1 MKSRWTLSG
10 AAIALLALVT
20 IAFSAAAGAGNAP
33 ARTVDQRI
41 AEPAMSHNLPG
52 PMTRE
57 FEARHQAAL
66 EMKLHG
72 DARGNV
78 VRLGKNKYV
87 ELGRLKTDPVFVVI
101 AEFGNNRHSS
111 FCDAVDTDPAPPNP
125 CPFPSDGSPAG
136 YGAAG
141 ERKYDGPEHNWI
153 PQPNRAVDNSTLWQ
167 ADYNAPHYS
176 NMYFDRMAAYFERQ
190 SSNRYSVIGDPSGV
204 PGTGREV
211 HGWVKVPFNEARY
224 GRDFCGSIVC
234 NNTWFLIRDAMSYW
248 VQGQIAAGKTD
259 DQIRE
264 YLNRFDVWDRYDLDG
279 DGNFDEKDGF
289 IDHFQ
294 IVHAGG
300 DQAAGDPHQ
309 GTDAIWSHRWYASVQ
324 GGGPGG
330 LPGVNIGSGGAS
342 GGLPGGIPNHPVGV
356 WVGDYTIQPE
366 NGGLGVFAH
375 EYAHDLGLP
384 DLYDTSGN
392 TGGAENS
399 TAFWTLMS
407 SGANIGDGRG
417 NGIGDAPTDLGA
429 WEKMQLGWLG
439 CMACEGGE
447 FFEVVNYQER
457 ENLRLGPN
465 DAASKRGS
473 QAAFALL
480 PNKRK
485 DTVVGAPKTGTMFY
499 WSTMHDESTTSMSKT
514 SGISAGSLTADVSYQ
529 IEEHFD
535 YAFIEASSDGGTT
548 WTPIVTNLSSPAS
561 EDQSGIN
568 SSGAGIDGFTTGYVP
583 LTATLPAGT
592 NALRVRYTTDPAVTE
607 LGFMIDNIA
616 INGTPVGT
624 AEAEE
629 GWTFDGFKRTTGTEV
644 SFHFNAY
651 VLENRQY
658 DEYDRSLATAYNF
671 GFLNTKPDWVEHYPY
686 QDGLLISYWD
696 ESFSD
701 NSVGDHPG
709 GGLIL
714 PVDAHPSHEHWANGQ
729 YMRQRIQS
737 YDSTF
742 GLERTDRI
750 TLHLNSEPTTIRSKP
765 AVRLFDDMR
774 SWWSGDD
781 GHSAASHGRFQPGWT
796 GVNVPQS
803 GTKIKVLA
811 ESAGGRVLHVAVNPR
826 SGHGH

>member
-10 AAIALLALVT
+10 AFVGLLALVT

-33 ARTVDQRI
+33 ARAVDQRQ

-52 PMTRE
+52 PMTKEMDARRE
-57 FEARHQAAL
+57 AAMEL
-66 EMKLHG
+66 KLQG
-72 DARGNV
+72 DAPGKV

-87 ELGRLKTDPVFVVI
+87 ELVREKTDPVFAIIV
-101 AEFGNNRHSS
+101 EFGNTRHIQYPDFGSD
-111 FCDAVDTDPAPPNP
+111 CPNP
-125 CPFPSDGSPAG
+125 PVPPASCFKSDGSPLTF
-136 YGAAG
+136 
-141 ERKYDGPEHNWI
+141 DGPEHNKI
-153 PQPNRAVDNSTLWQ
+153 PAPDRSVDNSTLWQ
-167 ADYNAPHYS
+167 ADYSKAHYE
-176 NMYFDRMAAYFERQ
+176 NMYFNRMARYFERQ
-190 SSNRYSVIGDPSGV
+190 SSNRYSVVGDV
-204 PGTGREV
+204 N
-211 HGWVKVPFNEARY
+211 GWVKVPFNEARY
-224 GRDFCGSIVC
+224 GRDSVCGSIVC
-234 NNTWFLIRDAMSYW
+234 SNTWHLIRDSMAYW
-248 VQGQIAAGKTD
+248 VQGQLDSGKTLAQVTD
-259 DQIRE
+259 
-264 YLNRFDVWDRYDLDG
+264 YLKTFDKWDRYDLDG
-279 DGNFDEKDGF
+279 DGNFDEPDGF

-300 DQAAGDPHQ
+300 DQAAGDPQQ
-309 GTDAIWSHRWYASVQ
+309 GTDAIWSHRWYASVF

-330 LPGVNIGSGGAS
+330 LPGVNAGRGGTFSGITTPS
-342 GGLPGGIPNHPVGV
+342 NPTGV
-356 WVGDYTIQPE
+356 WIGDYTIQPE

-407 SGANIGDGRG
+407 SGANIGDGG
-417 NGIGDAPTDLGA
+417 PNGIGDAPTDLGA

-439 CMACEGGE
+439 CDACPGGK
-447 FFEVVNYQER
+447 FFDLVQYKER
-457 ENLRLGPN
+457 KNLKLGPN
-465 DAASKRGS
+465 DGASKLGL

-480 PNKRK
+480 PDKK
-485 DTVVGAPKTGTMFY
+485 KETVVGTPKTGSWFY
-499 WSTMHDESTTSMSKT
+499 WSTMGDEINTTMSKT
-514 SGISAGSLTADVSYQ
+514 TGISPGSLTADVNYET
-529 IEEHFD
+529 EEHFD
-535 YAFIEASSDGGTT
+535 FAFIEASTNGGATY
-548 WTPIVTNLSSPAS
+548 TPVVTNHSSPAS
-561 EDQSGIN
+561 EDESGIN
-568 SSGAGIDGFTTGYVP
+568 TSGAGIDGSTGGAWQA

-607 LGFMIDNIA
+607 LGFKIDNIA

-624 AEAEE
+624 AEADE
-629 GWTFDGFKRTTGTEV
+629 GWTFNGFKRTTGTEI
-644 SFHFNAY
+644 SFHLNAY
-651 VLENRQY
+651 VMENRQY

-696 ESFSD
+696 ETFND

-750 TLHLNSEPTTIRSKP
+750 TLHLNSEPTTIGSKP
-765 AVRLFDDMR
+765 AVRLFDDMQ
-774 SWWSGDD
+774 SWWSADD
-781 GHSAASHGRFQPGWT
+781 GHTAASHGRFQPGWT
-796 GVNVPQS
+796 GVNVPKS
-803 GTKIKVLA
+803 GTRIMVQT
-811 ESAGGRVLHVAVNPR
+811 ESHHGSVMHVVVNPR
-826 SGHGH
+826 HGKN

>member
-1 MKSRWTLSG
+1 MRFRWSAPLVLV
-10 AAIALLALVT
+10 ALLALVT

-33 ARTVDQRI
+33 ARTVDARV

-57 FEARHQAAL
+57 MNARREAAI

-87 ELGRLKTDPVFVVI
+87 ELGRLKTDPVFVII
-101 AEFGNNRHSS
+101 AEFGNARHSS
-111 FCDAVDTDPAPPNP
+111 FCDAVANPTPPQP
-125 CPFPSDGSPAG
+125 CAFPSDGSPAG
-136 YGAAG
+136 YGPAG

-167 ADYNAPHYS
+167 ADYNVGHYQ
-176 NMYFDRMAAYFERQ
+176 NMYFNRMSDYFERQ
-190 SSNRYSVIGDPSGV
+190 SSNRYSVMAPGDA
-204 PGTGREV
+204 V

-248 VQGQIAAGKTD
+248 VQGQLAAGKTD
-259 DQIRE
+259 AEIVAYLDQ
-264 YLNRFDVWDRYDLDG
+264 FDVWDRYDLDG

-309 GTDAIWSHRWYASVQ
+309 GTDAIWSHRWYAAVQ

-375 EYAHDLGLP
+375 EYTHDLGLP

-417 NGIGDAPTDLGA
+417 NGIGDAPTDLSA
-429 WEKMQLGWLG
+429 WEKLQLGWLG
-439 CMACEGGE
+439 CMTCEGGE
-447 FFEVVNYQER
+447 FYEVVNYQQR
-457 ENLRLGPN
+457 ENLKLGPN
-465 DAASKRGS
+465 DAASKLGS

-485 DTVVGAPKTGTMFY
+485 ETVVGAPASGTMFY

-535 YAFIEASSDGGTT
+535 YAFIEASTNGGTS
-548 WTPIVTNLSSPAS
+548 WTPVVTNRSSPAS

-629 GWTFDGFKRTTGTEV
+629 GWTFDGFKRTTGTEI

-658 DEYDRSLATAYNF
+658 DGYDRSLATAYNF

-686 QDGLLISYWD
+686 QDGLLIWYWD

-709 GGLIL
+709 GGLLL

-765 AVRLFDDMR
+765 AVRLFDDVR

>member
-1 MKSRWTLSG
+1 
-10 AAIALLALVT
+10 
-20 IAFSAAAGAGNAP
+20 
-33 ARTVDQRI
+33 
-41 AEPAMSHNLPG
+41 MSHNLPG
-52 PMTRE
+52 PMTKE
-57 FEARHQAAL
+57 MEARREAAIEL
-66 EMKLHG
+66 KLHG
-72 DARGNV
+72 DAKGDV

-101 AEFGNNRHSS
+101 AEFGNARHSS
-111 FCDAVDTDPAPPNP
+111 FCDDVDTNPAPPNP
-125 CPFPSDGSPAG
+125 CAFPSDGSPQG
-136 YGAAG
+136 YPPGG
-141 ERKYDGPEHNWI
+141 TGKYDGPLHNQI
-153 PQPNRAVDNSTLWQ
+153 PQPDRSVDNSTLWK
-167 ADYNAPHYS
+167 ADYNAAHYS
-176 NMYFDRMAAYFERQ
+176 NMYFERMAEYWERQ
-190 SSNRYSVIGDPSGV
+190 SSNRYSVIGDPSGA
-204 PGTGREV
+204 PATGREV

-248 VQGQIAAGKTD
+248 VQGQLAAGKTTT
-259 DQIRE
+259 QIAE
-264 YLNRFDVWDRYDLDG
+264 YLKRFDVWDRYDLNG
-279 DGNFDEKDGF
+279 NGNFDEPDGF

-309 GTDAIWSHRWYASVQ
+309 GTDAIWSHRWYAAVQ
-324 GGGPGG
+324 AGGPGG

-342 GGLPGGIPNHPVGV
+342 GGLPGGIPNSPVGV

-375 EYAHDLGLP
+375 EYGHDLGLP

-407 SGANIGDGRG
+407 SGANIGDGG
-417 NGIGDAPTDLGA
+417 PDGIADAPVDLGV
-429 WEKMQLGWLG
+429 WEKFQLGWLG
-439 CMACEGGE
+439 CDTCPGGK
-447 FFEVVNYQER
+447 FYDVVQYKER
-457 ENLRLGPN
+457 KNLKLGPN
-465 DAASKRGS
+465 DAASKLGL

-480 PNKRK
+480 PDKK
-485 DTVVGAPKTGTMFY
+485 KETVVGTPKTGSWFY
-499 WSTMHDESTTSMSKT
+499 WSTMGDEINTTMSKT
-514 SGISAGSLTADVSYQ
+514 TGISAGSLTADVNYETEQ
-529 IEEHFD
+529 HFD
-535 YAFIEASSDGGTT
+535 YAFIEASTDGGATY
-548 WTPIVTNLSSPAS
+548 TPVVTNRSTPAS
-561 EDQSGIN
+561 DDESGIN
-568 SSGAGIDGFTTGYVP
+568 TSGAGIDGSTGGAWVP

-607 LGFMIDNIA
+607 LGFKIDNIA
-616 INGTPVGT
+616 INGTAVGT
-624 AEAEE
+624 AEADED
-629 GWTFDGFKRTTGTEV
+629 WTFNGFKRTTGTEI
-644 SFHFNAY
+644 SFHLNAY
-651 VLENRQY
+651 VMENRQY
-658 DEYDRSLATAYNF
+658 DGYDRSLRTAYNF

-696 ESFSD
+696 ETFND

-709 GGLIL
+709 GGLLL

-765 AVRLFDDMR
+765 AVRLFDDMQ
-774 SWWSGDD
+774 SWWSADD
-781 GHSAASHGRFQPGWT
+781 GHTAASHGRFQPGWT

-803 GTKIKVLA
+803 GTRIKVLA
-811 ESAGGRVLHVAVNPR
+811 ESHHGSVMHVAVNQR
-826 SGHGH
+826 GGHGH

>member
-1 MKSRWTLSG
+1 
-10 AAIALLALVT
+10 
-20 IAFSAAAGAGNAP
+20 
-33 ARTVDQRI
+33 
-41 AEPAMSHNLPG
+41 
-52 PMTRE
+52 
-57 FEARHQAAL
+57 
-66 EMKLHG
+66 MKLHG

-87 ELGRLKTDPVFVVI
+87 ELGRLKTDPVFVII
-101 AEFGNNRHSS
+101 AEFGNNRHAS
-111 FCDAVDTDPAPPNP
+111 FCDAGQTCA
-125 CPFPSDGSPAG
+125 FPGDGTAQT
-136 YGAAG
+136 Y
-141 ERKYDGPEHNWI
+141 EGPEHNKI
-153 PQPNRAVDNSTLWQ
+153 AQPNRSVDNSTLWQ
-167 ADYNAPHYS
+167 ADYNAAHYQ
-176 NMYFDRMAAYFERQ
+176 NMYFNRMAAYFERQ
-190 SSNRYSVIGDPSGV
+190 SSNRYSIMGSSP
-204 PGTGREV
+204 TGKEV

-234 NNTWFLIRDAMSYW
+234 NNTWFLIRDAMSIW
-248 VQGQIAAGKTD
+248 VQGQLAAGKTD
-259 DQIRE
+259 AEIVA
-264 YLNRFDVWDRYDLDG
+264 YLKQFDKWDRYDLNG
-279 DGNFDEKDGF
+279 NGNFDEPDGF

-309 GTDAIWSHRWYASVQ
+309 GTDAIWSHRWYAAVS

-330 LPGVNIGSGGAS
+330 FPGVNIGQGGAS
-342 GGLPGGIPNHPVGV
+342 GGLPGGIPHHPVGV

-399 TAFWTLMS
+399 TGFWTLMS

-439 CMACEGGE
+439 CMTCEGGE
-447 FFEVVNYQER
+447 FYEVVNYQQR
-457 ENLRLGPN
+457 ETLDLGPN
-465 DAASKRGS
+465 DSASKLGA

-485 DTVVGAPKTGTMFY
+485 DTVVGAPASGTQFF
-499 WSTMHDESTTSMSKT
+499 WSTMHDDSTTSMSKT
-514 SGISAGSLTADVSYQ
+514 TGISAGSLTADVSYQ

-535 YAFIEASSDGGTT
+535 YAFIEASTNGGST
-548 WTPIVTNLSSPAS
+548 WTPVVTNRSTPAS
-561 EDQSGIN
+561 ADQSGIN

-616 INGTPVGT
+616 INGTLVGT
-624 AEAEE
+624 AETDE
-629 GWTFDGFKRTTGTEV
+629 GWTFAGFKRTTGTEV

-658 DEYDRSLATAYNF
+658 DNYDRSLATAYNF
-671 GFLNTKPDWVEHYPY
+671 GFLNTKPDWVEHFPY

-701 NSVGDHPG
+701 NGVGDHPG

-714 PVDAHPSHEHWANGQ
+714 PVDAHQSNEHWRNGQ
-729 YMRQRIQS
+729 YMRQRIQT

-765 AVRLFDDMR
+765 AVRLFDDMK
-774 SWWSGDD
+774 SWWTGND
-781 GHSAASHGRFQPGWT
+781 GHTAAAHGRYQPGWT
-796 GVNVPQS
+796 GVNVPQT
-803 GTKIKVLA
+803 GTKIKVLD
-811 ESAGGRVLHVAVNPR
+811 EERGGRVLEVAVNPR
-826 SGHGH
+826 SGGRGHGGDDD

>member
-1 MKSRWTLSG
+1 MRGRWSASG
-10 AAIALLALVT
+10 ALLVLLALLTV
-20 IAFSAAAGAGNAP
+20 AFSAAAGAGTKAVSDARNAERST
-33 ARTVDQRI
+33 A
-41 AEPAMSHNLPG
+41 HNLPG

-57 FEARHQAAL
+57 FEARKEAAL
-66 EMKLHG
+66 ELKLHG
-72 DARGNV
+72 SARGDV

-87 ELGRLKTDPVFVVI
+87 ELVRQQTDPVFVII
-101 AEFGNNRHSS
+101 AEFDNRRHTA
-111 FCDAVDTDPAPPNP
+111 FPDT
-125 CPFPSDGSPAG
+125 
-136 YGAAG
+136 AAG
-141 ERKYDGPEHNWI
+141 CPPGTVVGVNCFPGDGTPQTFEGPAHNKI
-153 PQPNRAVDNSTLWQ
+153 AAPNRAVDNSTLWK
-167 ADYNAPHYS
+167 ADYNVAHYQD
-176 NMYFDRMAAYFERQ
+176 MYFNRMASYFERQ
-190 SSNRYSVIGDPSGV
+190 SSNRYSVMAPGDA
-204 PGTGREV
+204 V

-234 NNTWFLIRDAMSYW
+234 NSTWFLIRDAMSYW
-248 VQGQIAAGKTD
+248 VQGQLAAGKTD
-259 DQIRE
+259 AQIVD
-264 YLNRFDVWDRYDLDG
+264 YLKQFDVWDRYDLDG
-279 DGNFDEKDGF
+279 DGNFDEPDGF

-309 GTDAIWSHRWYASVQ
+309 GTDAIWSHRWYASVS

-330 LPGVNIGSGGAS
+330 LPGVNIGQGGAS
-342 GGLPGGIPNHPVGV
+342 GGLPGGIPHHPVGV

-366 NGGLGVFAH
+366 NGGLGVFVH

-407 SGANIGDGRG
+407 SGANIGDGG
-417 NGIGDAPTDLGA
+417 PAGIGDAPVDLGA
-429 WEKMQLGWLG
+429 WEKFQLGWLG
-439 CMACEGGE
+439 CMTCPGGE
-447 FFEVVNYQER
+447 FYEVVNYQQR
-457 ENLRLGPN
+457 ENLKLGPN
-465 DAASKRGS
+465 DAASKLGA

-485 DTVVGAPKTGTMFY
+485 ETVVGAPASGAQFF
-499 WSTMHDESTTSMSKT
+499 WSTMHDESSSTMTKTT
-514 SGISAGSLTADVSYQ
+514 GISSGSLTADVRYE

-535 YAFIEASSDGGTT
+535 FAFIEASTNGGST
-548 WTPIVTNLSSPAS
+548 WTPVVTNRSTPAS
-561 EDQSGIN
+561 ADQSGLN

-592 NALRVRYTTDPAVTE
+592 NALRVRYSTDPAVTE

-624 AEAEE
+624 AETDE
-629 GWTFDGFKRTTGTEV
+629 GWAFEGANGGFKRTTGTEI

-651 VLENRQY
+651 VMENRQY
-658 DEYDRSLATAYNF
+658 DEYDRSLRTAYNF

-696 ESFSD
+696 ESFSA
-701 NSVGDHPG
+701 NNVGDHPG

-714 PVDAHPSHEHWANGQ
+714 PVDAHPSHEHWRNGQ

-750 TLHLNSEPTTIRSKP
+750 TLHLNSEPTTIKSKP

-781 GHSAASHGRFQPGWT
+781 GHTAAAHGRFQPGWT

-803 GTKIKVLA
+803 GTRIKVMA
-811 ESAGGRVLHVAVNPR
+811 ESHGGRVMHVAVNPR
-826 SGHGH
+826 GGGHHDRDDD